1 MGKKIIISESQL
13 ERLAKSIAEAV
24 SGYDDIFVMGQ
35 HAGHSMALLH
45 ETGKDLLTV
54 LLGLMRMIDDPDM
67 SFVDIKENLKAANDL
82 IGEVI
87 KIMEVVFQDFSEK
100 STIEKGEY
108 LIDKLRKFS
117 NRIRPILEYSEDDLD
132 RDQVTGKVK
141 ELIVGVFNDFNNYF
155 LDVFKTHVKFKE
167 RMDKFKPQAR
177 PEDN

>member
-24 SGYDDIFVMGQ
+24 SGYDDFHVMGQ

-45 ETGKDLLTV
+45 ETGKDLLKV
-54 LLGLMRMIDDPDM
+54 LLGLMTMLDDPNM
-67 SFVDIKENLKAANDL
+67 SFVDIKENLEAANDL

-87 KIMEVVFQDFSEK
+87 KIMEVVFQDFSEE

-108 LIDKLRKFS
+108 LIDKLRKFT
-117 NRIRPILEYSEDDLD
+117 NRIRPILKYSEDDLD
-132 RDQVTGKVK
+132 RMQVTGKVK
-141 ELIVGVFNDFNNYF
+141 QLIVDVFNDFNDYF
-155 LDVFKTHVKFKE
+155 LDLFKTHIKFKE
-167 RMDKFKPQAR
+167 RLDKFSPKPR